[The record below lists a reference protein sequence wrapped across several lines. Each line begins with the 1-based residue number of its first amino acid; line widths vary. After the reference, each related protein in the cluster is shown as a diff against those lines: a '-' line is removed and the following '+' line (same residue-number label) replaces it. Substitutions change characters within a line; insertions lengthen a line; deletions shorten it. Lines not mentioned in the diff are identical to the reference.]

1 MSFVEHLQS
10 PGQDVRATRWSL
22 CDLQNS
28 CKRETLVG
36 PDELLIQD
44 GRSQPG
50 KRVHVLHQNQPLLHS
65 GPVVATQDTALFY
78 SYVLCSILVQILLLL
93 SVSVC
98 QHISKGASSGVEAL

>member
-1 MSFVEHLQS
+1 MFNLHLQS

-36 PDELLIQD
+36 PDELLIRD
-44 GRSQPG
+44 GRSHG
-50 KRVHVLHQNQPLLHS
+50 NQPLLHS
-65 GPVVATQDTALFY
+65 GPVVATQVTALFY

-98 QHISKGASSGVEAL
+98 QHVSKGASSGVEAL